1 MCEYCNGDETLFKN
15 DYHHCGRNDSI
26 EAYQTG
32 YDLFIMVDVNN
43 ENMTVNFKT
52 NFCFMCGR
60 DLNKTLEQKL
70 NDITMG
76 DY

>member
-1 MCEYCNGDETLFKN
+1 MCEYC
-15 DYHHCGRNDSI
+15 CGGINTI
-26 EAYQTG
+26 ELKG
-32 YDLFIMVDVNN
+32 HLNVDVCGDTIRVMSYP
-43 ENMTVNFKT
+43 EEHEDGTCIYIKRK
-52 NFCFMCGR
+52 FCHECGR